1 MKTAAQW
8 KEEYDNDRYSIK
20 GPRRLCFRTGDLVRA
35 IQEDALRHAADIA
48 AQFRDY
54 DVSRDSLPIVNAI
67 LEAIPEH
74 L

>member
-1 MKTAAQW
+1 MKTAEQW
-8 KEEYDNDRYSIK
+8 KEEYNNDRFLNEE
-20 GPRRLCFRTGDLVRA
+20 PRKLSFRTGDLVRA
-35 IQEDALRHAADIA
+35 IQADALRHAADIA

-54 DVSRDSLPIVNAI
+54 DTSRDSLPIVHAI